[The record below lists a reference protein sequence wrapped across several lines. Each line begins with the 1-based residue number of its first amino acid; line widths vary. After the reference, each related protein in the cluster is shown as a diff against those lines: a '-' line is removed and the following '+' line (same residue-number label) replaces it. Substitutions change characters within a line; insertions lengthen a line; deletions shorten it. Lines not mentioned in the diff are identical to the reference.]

1 MEDTTT
7 LPVTKCYCNLYNLPV
22 SQIILITM
30 HCWQSYTLTIEGKGM
45 NCSISQWRINAF
57 KPLKL
62 ESTYSNPRRTTFTI
76 IYPRQC
82 FSIVS
87 ELWMLLFWIMYFLRV
102 FFINIYIYML
112 ISHLISMRFTLDV
125 IKTCIEHLSD
135 RRLKYSLAHTCSN
148 ITYQSISTDR

>member
-87 ELWMLLFWIMYFLRV
+87 ELWMLLFWIMYFLR
-102 FFINIYIYML
+102 FFFYKYLHLHAYISFDINEVYDRCYQDL
-112 ISHLISMRFTLDV
+112 YWTYLWQRDISIWYF
-125 IKTCIEHLSD
+125 
-135 RRLKYSLAHTCSN
+135 
-148 ITYQSISTDR
+148 